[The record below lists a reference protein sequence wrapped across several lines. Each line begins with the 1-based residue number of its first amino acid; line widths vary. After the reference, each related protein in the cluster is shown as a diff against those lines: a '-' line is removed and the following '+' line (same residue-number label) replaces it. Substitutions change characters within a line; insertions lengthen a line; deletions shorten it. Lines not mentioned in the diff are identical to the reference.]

1 MEAALQPGGASSLS
15 SFGAVAVLACL
26 FGRNLTHLHRPT
38 ANEDE
43 EDLSGAFWRR
53 HMALDNILLST
64 SLALP
69 ESLRLPLGC
78 GDPNIIF
85 MNMCLHT
92 STICLHQAA
101 IFKAEK
107 HRPLA
112 RVSAESKM
120 RCIAAA
126 GEIANIMK
134 LSSFQDM
141 AGVSRDSIRSTIYHL
156 TFETRQTRSPA
167 SAYMSLL
174 VSSSST

>member
-1 MEAALQPGGASSLS
+1 
-15 SFGAVAVLACL
+15 
-26 FGRNLTHLHRPT
+26 
-38 ANEDE
+38 
-43 EDLSGAFWRR
+43 
-53 HMALDNILLST
+53 MALDNILLNT
-64 SLALP
+64 SLTLP
-69 ESLRLPLGC
+69 EHLRLPLGC
-78 GDPNIIF
+78 GDPNIVF

-107 HRPLA
+107 HRSLA
-112 RVSAESKM
+112 KVSAESKM

-141 AGVSRDSIRSTIYHL
+141 SGVSRDSIRSTIYYL
-156 TFETRQTRSPA
+156 TFENRPIPSPA
-167 SAYMSLL
+167 SAYMSLP